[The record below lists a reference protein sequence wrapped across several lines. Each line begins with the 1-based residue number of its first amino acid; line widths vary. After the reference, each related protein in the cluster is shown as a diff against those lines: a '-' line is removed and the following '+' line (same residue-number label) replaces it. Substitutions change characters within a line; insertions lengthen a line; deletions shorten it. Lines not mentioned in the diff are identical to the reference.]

1 MNIKKF
7 ELFNRVLCN
16 QLDRQVSAYIK
27 KDIEKEEQAKLDS
40 IKTIEIL
47 EDMINEDLYKTNE
60 TLYHQ
65 AKLIFK

>member
-1 MNIKKF
+1 VNIKKF

>member
-1 MNIKKF
+1 VNIKKF

-27 KDIEKEEQAKLDS
+27 KDIEKEEQSKLDS